1 MKTAYDT
8 TSNTLSLK
16 TVFLDFKEITKAG
29 LAISVLFSSIAGY
42 FLGFLAMISFSMV
55 CLIML
60 AIGVMYGRCF

>member
-1 MKTAYDT
+1 MKTAYYVKYT
-8 TSNTLSLK
+8 FLK

-42 FLGFLAMISFSMV
+42 FLGLAMISFSMV

-60 AIGVMYGRCF
+60 AIGVIVW